1 MTLPIGTARSGL
13 SLPSSLNVEATWA
26 DTEAVSPL
34 ASSQPPPCLDSDQ
47 LRQACG
53 AAERALRQGGRDRHA
68 IDACFAALVAGRE
81 HELLVSAY
89 IREHDRLWLITQR
102 GYSEVLDGFSLQHGV
117 MARAVRTGET
127 QFVPDVS
134 SDQDFL
140 AATPGILSEVTV
152 PFGAR
157 SASAMQGAMNIETI
171 GVTLPPDAPAIF
183 EPLARALGER
193 IGEMRDALDVD
204 LATLVRLCVHASTL
218 RGSNQIAE
226 FAARAVGR
234 LLMLECVQ
242 LDLRSRSG
250 SFKPASFWRRESTGL
265 GPIAPAHVR
274 ELALLE
280 DESGVDAAYHLF
292 DIRLTGLG
300 DEHFAAP
307 WIVWFPLRV
316 AGTSVGAIV
325 GRLATRPDFDHE
337 RAEGATLFAQ
347 HAAALLDVS
356 LALRR
361 EQHAAM
367 TDALTGLLNRR
378 GFDEQLGQELDRASR
393 AEASVALVLADCDD
407 LKAVNDRG
415 GHELGDRVLEG
426 FATCVRSCKRA
437 EDAAARLGGD
447 EFAIVMP
454 GASANAGRELAERL
468 RRELRTLS
476 FQDGTRVEVTFG
488 VAAFPD
494 DGTTMVDLMRSAD
507 RALYAAKQAGKQH
520 DVGASAD
527 AA

>member
-1 MTLPIGTARSGL
+1 MRIGTHRPGFEPL
-13 SLPSSLNVEATWA
+13 SRPLNVKVSEA
-26 DTEAVSPL
+26 DTDGVSPL
-34 ASSQPPPCLDSDQ
+34 ASSQPPPRLDADQ
-47 LRQACG
+47 LREACG

-68 IDACFAALVAGRE
+68 IDACFAALVDGME
-81 HELLVSAY
+81 DKLLASVY
-89 IREHDRLWLITQR
+89 IREHDRLWLIAQR
-102 GYSEVLDGFSLQHGV
+102 GYTEVLDGFSLQRGV

-127 QFVPDVS
+127 QFVADATS
-134 SDQDFL
+134 ESDFL
-140 AATPGILSEVTV
+140 EAMPGIVAEVTV
-152 PFGAR
+152 PFGAHTE
-157 SASAMQGAMNIETI
+157 SSVQGAMNIETI
-171 GVTLPPDAPAIF
+171 GTSLPLDAPEIF
-183 EPLARALGER
+183 EPLAHALGAR
-193 IGEMRDALDVD
+193 ISEMREALDVD

-226 FAARAVGR
+226 FAARTVGR
-234 LLMLECVQ
+234 LLALDCVQ

-250 SFKPASFWRRESTGL
+250 AFTSASFWRRESTGL
-265 GPIAPAHVR
+265 GPIAPGHVR

-280 DESGVDAAYHLF
+280 DESGVDASYHLF

-300 DEHFAAP
+300 DDHFAAP

-316 AGTSVGAIV
+316 AGSSVGAIA

-361 EQHAAM
+361 EQRAAV
-367 TDALTGLLNRR
+367 TDSLTGLLNRR
-378 GFDEQLGQELDRASR
+378 GFDEHFGQELERAVR
-393 AEASVALVLADCDD
+393 AETSVALVLADCDD

-415 GHELGDRVLEG
+415 GHELGDRVLEA
-426 FATCVRSCKRA
+426 FATCVQSCKRA
-437 EDAAARLGGD
+437 EDAAARIGGD

-454 GASANAGRELAERL
+454 GASSNAGQELAARL

-476 FQDGTRVEVTFG
+476 FHDGTRVEATFG
-488 VAAFPD
+488 VAVFPD
-494 DGTTMVDLMRSAD
+494 DGTTIVDLVRSAD
-507 RALYAAKQAGKQH
+507 RALYVAKQDGKAR
-520 DVGASAD
+520 DGSASAD